1 MSNNT
6 ISPCLDNIETLGIK
20 LEPSENIIDDFK
32 LRTKWNR
39 NRGNKI
45 TTKARQNDDT
55 YTQIHSHILTMD
67 SQSKAFAPFL
77 KARRD
82 LQNCCRHTLVRRW
95 KEPYS
100 VDFISAHTCKNKI
113 CNVCNYVRS
122 KALRRKYIKYF
133 DKNELIDFKTGQVFE
148 KKDMDFFHLTLTVPH
163 TENKGWRGKKVFVK
177 EIMEEF
183 NLMRKKKFWKENI
196 HAGEFGVEFTRNKN
210 GFHIHIHS
218 LVIAHTSRGN
228 RNYLYKEILKAWN
241 KQTVCPYN
249 KRKSF
254 TIEEIEAI
262 KKGCKT
268 LTDEEIKELHPQGS
282 TFVSLESLYTLS
294 DVRTSRY
301 DRPNGEGKWK
311 RYINPS
317 DGKQFISG
325 VMECIKY
332 HFEPLCFNK
341 EDKTID
347 FQLLE
352 DLLPEIHGKPLYRKF
367 GAFHGLKELNINENL
382 TSELSDE
389 VIENLEDTAREKTTH
404 PETGLEAQPGDF
416 DFLIINARMLRY
428 DKENNFKPRINKA
441 AKKIYLSDCKN
452 IVQALK
458 RMCTMGWKDQLKAK
472 SKEQMILM
480 STFEYENRFEFYEP
494 LEMAG

>member
-20 LEPSENIIDDFK
+20 IEPLENNIEDFK
-32 LRTKWNR
+32 ARTKWNR

-55 YTQIHSHILTMD
+55 YQQLHNHILLMD
-67 SQSKAFAPFL
+67 SESKAFAPFL

-95 KEPYS
+95 KAPYS

-122 KALRRKYIKYF
+122 KALRRKFIKYF
-133 DKNELIDFKTGQVFE
+133 DKNEMVNLKTGE
-148 KKDMDFFHLTLTVPH
+148 IHTKKDFDFFHLTLTVPH
-163 TENKGWRGKKVFVK
+163 TAKKGWRGKKVFVK

-183 NLMRKKKFWKENI
+183 NFMRKKKFWKENI
-196 HAGEFGVEFTRNKN
+196 FAGEFGVEFTRNEN

-241 KQTVCPYN
+241 KQTICPYN
-249 KRKSF
+249 KRKEF
-254 TIEEIEAI
+254 TEKEIEAI
-262 KKGCKT
+262 KKGCKSF
-268 LTDEEIKELHPQGS
+268 TDEDIKELHPQGS

-294 DVRTSRY
+294 DKKLSRY
-301 DRPNGEGKWK
+301 DRQNEEGKWK
-311 RYINPS
+311 HYINPS
-317 DGKQFISG
+317 DEKQFISG

-352 DLLPEIHGKPLYRKF
+352 ELLPEIHGKPLYRKF
-367 GAFHGLKELNINENL
+367 GNFHGLKELNINENL
-382 TSELSDE
+382 SNEIADE
-389 VIENLEDTAREKTTH
+389 VIENLEETAREKATH

-428 DKENNFKPRINKA
+428 DKENNYKPHIVKS
-441 AKKIYLSDCKN
+441 AKKIHLSDCNN

-458 RMCTMGWKDQLKAK
+458 RMCNMGWKQQLKAK
-472 SKEQMILM
+472 TTEQMILM
-480 STFEYENRFEFYEP
+480 SSAVNENYFEYHEP
-494 LEMAG
+494 LELAG